1 MANLRSLKKD
11 VAFLTNEIV
20 ADAQA
25 SILRHPDRKPEQ
37 ALSIIE
43 EAVEMY
49 NQLFLR
55 INKPEPEAKDNPKLL
70 KQHYRAIKKDLLEN
84 SHKLFQ
90 RIASL

>member
-25 SILRHPDRKPEQ
+25 AILQKPDRKPEQ

-55 INKPEPEAKDNPKLL
+55 INNPEVKEDPKLVKL
-70 KQHYRAIKKDLLEN
+70 HYRAIKKDLLEN
-84 SHKLFQ
+84 SHKLFL
-90 RIASL
+90 RISEL

>member
-20 ADAQA
+20 ADTQA
-25 SILRHPDRKPEQ
+25 FILRNPDKKTEQ

-55 INKPEPEAKDNPKLL
+55 VNKPEGKDDPKLL
-70 KQHYRAIKKDLLEN
+70 KLHYRAIKKDLLEN

-90 RIASL
+90 RISDLKQ